1 MATITTKFSLGDLVW
16 KIAPSTERIKLPCR
30 FCRGRGWLDTK
41 GANDES
47 RPVKCPECDV
57 NATVTLGSWPVWR
70 VESEQLRIGM
80 IQVKL
85 VGTGPDNGESAD
97 NRNPAR
103 AGRVGGTDAEDYM
116 CWSTGV
122 GSGSVHHVEDL
133 FSNPE
138 EAKDEAEARTERARA
153 GEKPGGRDQWRQ
165 WWPDAEQVRVATGF
179 LDHRDIYEH
188 DAGHVA
194 LAEAIVEVAQR
205 RAAGQEG

>member
-1 MATITTKFSLGDLVW
+1 VATITTKFSLGDRVW
-16 KIAPSTERIKLPCR
+16 KIAPTIETIKLPCR
-30 FCRGRGWLDTK
+30 FCRGRGWLATK
-41 GANDES
+41 GANGQS
-47 RPVKCPECDV
+47 WSVKCPECDV
-57 NATVTLGSWPVWR
+57 NATITLGSWPLWR
-70 VESEQLRIGM
+70 VESEQLTVGM
-80 IQVKL
+80 IKVQV
-85 VGTGPDNGESAD
+85 VAEGPDNGEDAD

-103 AGRVGGTDAEDYM
+103 AGRVGGGDAEDYM

-133 FSNPE
+133 FSNLE
-138 EAKDEAEARTERARA
+138 KAKGEAEARTKRARA

-179 LDHRDIYEH
+179 LDHRDIYENY
-188 DAGHVA
+188 AGYVA